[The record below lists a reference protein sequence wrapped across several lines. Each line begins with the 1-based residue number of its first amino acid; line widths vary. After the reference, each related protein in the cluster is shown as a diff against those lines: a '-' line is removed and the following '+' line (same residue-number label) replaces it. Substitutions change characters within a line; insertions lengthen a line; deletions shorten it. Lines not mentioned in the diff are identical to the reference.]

1 MPNINKRD
9 KGVWD
14 MRILRTFHPVG
25 QGAFYSERFYDSR
38 QRDSKY
44 NIVFDCGVCLGK
56 ESTVKHVVK
65 QNFTDSDEID
75 YLFVSHLD
83 YDHVSL
89 AYNIV
94 SKAKNIVLPL
104 VSEEHLVIAMLY
116 YIIEDRNEMVTFFQ
130 EVIDRLGRRNDNGSV
145 IFIGGDDVE
154 PDMQKN
160 VIKSGTEIPKA
171 WDSEWVFIPRNVNYR
186 SRREELKDELGKVL
200 IDSNFEN
207 AIKGFGIEPIG
218 TADELIKKLKD
229 KDLAKIVLKI
239 PVLRKTIK
247 KAYEKIEGGTNEN
260 SLLLYS
266 GPKYEQTRY
275 RLMRCTH
282 RSSWGYCDNR
292 RAACLYTG
300 DSTCNMV
307 DWQTMYSSVWG
318 LIGTIQLPHHG
329 SVDSFDVATTPIDR
343 EYTFPVSFGTYNMY
357 GHPSGKVL
365 AYLQVCDCCVPL
377 VTEMANSGYMQ
388 KIGKY

>member
-1 MPNINKRD
+1 
-9 KGVWD
+9 

-38 QRDSKY
+38 QRDSKH

-75 YLFVSHLD
+75 YLFISHLD

-104 VSEEHLVIAMLY
+104 VSEEHLVIAMSY
-116 YIIEDRNEMVTFFQ
+116 YITEERNEMVAFF
-130 EVIDRLGRRNDNGSV
+130 EDVIGRLSRKNDNSSV
-145 IFIGGDDVE
+145 IFVGGDDVE

-160 VIKSGTEIPKA
+160 VIKSGTEIPTA
-171 WDSEWVFIPRNVNYR
+171 WNSEWVFIPRNVNYH
-186 SRREELKDELGKVL
+186 SRREELKDELRKVL
-200 IDSNFEN
+200 LGTNFKN
-207 AIKGFGIEPIG
+207 AIKGFGMEPVG

-229 KDLAKIVLKI
+229 KDLAKNVLKI

-275 RLMRCTH
+275 SL
-282 RSSWGYCDNR
+282 
-292 RAACLYTG
+292 
-300 DSTCNMV
+300 
-307 DWQTMYSSVWG
+307 
-318 LIGTIQLPHHG
+318 
-329 SVDSFDVATTPIDR
+329 
-343 EYTFPVSFGTYNMY
+343 
-357 GHPSGKVL
+357 
-365 AYLQVCDCCVPL
+365 
-377 VTEMANSGYMQ
+377 
-388 KIGKY
+388 